1 MKCEKCNEREANFF
15 YTATI
20 NGETTQRHLCAECAR
35 EEGFGNAFDWN
46 PSSMFDSFFRE
57 PFGMFDDFFSGRS
70 LLGSLM
76 APAMTMP
83 RLRIAQPQAETRTE
97 EAATKIPTDAGEEV
111 KAKRELNSLKHQLKA
126 AVREENFERAIE
138 LRDKIKELEKK

>member
-1 MKCEKCNEREANFF
+1 MKCEKCNEKEANFF

-20 NGETTQRHLCAECAR
+20 NGETTQRHLCADCAR
-35 EEGFGNAFDWN
+35 EEGFGSAFDWN
-46 PSSMFDSFFRE
+46 PGSMFDEFFRE
-57 PFGMFDDFFSGRS
+57 PFGMFGDFFGGRS

-83 RLRIAQPQAETRTE
+83 RLRIAQPQAEVQTE
-97 EAATKIPTDAGEEV
+97 ETASKIPADAGEEI
-111 KAKRELNSLKHQLKA
+111 KSKRELTALKHQLKA

-138 LRDKIKELEKK
+138 LRDKIKELEKE